1 MSRILIAVRTNA
13 ERFAELFR
21 AELPDH
27 EVVTT
32 VPEDGQP
39 TPCVVVGVPA
49 AGLLAKL
56 RGLRL
61 VLSINAGVEH
71 LLASGEVPADV
82 PIVRMVDPGLVDG
95 MVEWVAARVLAWHRN
110 LFAYRDQQ
118 AEGRWAPL
126 KERLARERTVTVLG
140 AGELGGP
147 VATSLAGLGFATR
160 AWSRSPRAM
169 ANVRCFAGRD
179 QLGPAVDGA
188 DILVNLLPST
198 AETVDLIDG
207 ALLARMA
214 PGGLLVNG
222 GRGAAIVEADLLR
235 ALDGGQL
242 DAAALDVFRGEPL
255 AAGHPFWA
263 HPRVFVTP
271 HVAAITHPHTSVAI
285 MAENFRR
292 FERGDPLPNLVDR
305 AQGY

>member
-1 MSRILIAVRTNA
+1 MSRILIAVRSNP
-13 ERFAELFR
+13 ERFADLFR

-27 EVVTT
+27 AVVTT

-39 TPCVVVGVPA
+39 TPCVVVGVPPP
-49 AGLLAKL
+49 GLLAQL
-56 RGLRL
+56 HGLKL

-82 PIVRMVDPGLVDG
+82 PIVRMVDPGLVEG

-110 LFAYRDQQ
+110 LFAYRAQQ
-118 AEGRWAPL
+118 MEGRWAQLP
-126 KERLARERTVTVLG
+126 ERLASERTVTVLG

-147 VATSLAGLGFATR
+147 VAAMLAGFGFKTR
-160 AWSRSPRAM
+160 TWSRSPRAL
-169 ANVRCFAGRD
+169 AGVQSFAGAD

-188 DILVNLLPST
+188 DILVNLLPTT
-198 AETVDLIDG
+198 AETVDLIDA

-235 ALDGGQL
+235 ALDEGTL

-255 AAGHPFWA
+255 AAGHPFWS
-263 HPRVFVTP
+263 HPRIFVTP
-271 HVAAITHPHTSVAI
+271 HAAAITHPNTSVAI

-292 FERGDPLPNLVDR
+292 FERGEPLPNLVDR